1 MRITG
6 RIFGQGVVR
15 PPSARITTSA
25 REAECVGELGV
36 LELQAHG
43 PPSPGGMPISR

>member
-25 REAECVGELGV
+25 PKPRAWASSAFSN
-36 LELQAHG
+36 LQAPG
-43 PPSPGGMPISR
+43 PPSPSSTPISR